1 MVFCNLLSVDGKV
14 ALYAM
19 GGTPEDLTGELLVDA
34 ENETFEIL
42 KEPEKSKVYLTH
54 IGSMLRSNQEEF
66 KKGVFKKRMAHQ
78 IG

>member
-1 MVFCNLLSVDGKV
+1 MLFCNLLSVDGKK

-19 GGTPEDLTGELLVDA
+19 GGTPEDLTGLLLIDA

-42 KEPEKSKVYLTH
+42 KEPENSKVYLAH
-54 IGSMLRSNQEEF
+54 IRSMLWYHQEELNN
-66 KKGVFKKRMAHQ
+66 GVFKKRMAYQ